1 MIKIRLHIKI
11 ISSRNAE
18 TAFLKIKHS
27 DNVIEVQNKYSTY
40 STKPHFVH
48 RDYKSKRLMPHVFV
62 TNF

>member
-11 ISSRNAE
+11 ISSRKAE

-27 DNVIEVQNKYSTY
+27 DNVIEVQNKYSTF

-48 RDYKSKRLMPHVFV
+48 RDYESKRIILQVFV
-62 TNF
+62 TNL